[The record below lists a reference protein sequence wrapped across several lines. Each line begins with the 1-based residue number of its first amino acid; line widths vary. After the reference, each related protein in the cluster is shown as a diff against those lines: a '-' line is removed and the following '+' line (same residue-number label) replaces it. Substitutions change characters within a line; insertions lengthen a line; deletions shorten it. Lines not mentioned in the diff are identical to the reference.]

1 MPSDVIVDASM
12 VPNNNPRIGI
22 INEIEKSEKITDKK
36 LNKELKIIFEKY
48 GFINFNIL
56 KTFFI
61 LQI

>member
-48 GFINFNIL
+48 GFINFKIL
-56 KTFFI
+56 KIFFI
-61 LQI
+61 IQI

>member
-48 GFINFNIL
+48 GFINFKIL

>member
-1 MPSDVIVDASM
+1 MSSDGIVDASM

-48 GFINFNIL
+48 GFINFKIL

>member
-1 MPSDVIVDASM
+1 MPSDVIVDVSM

-48 GFINFNIL
+48 GFINFKIL